1 MQRVIWATVLAFAI
15 AMVLGP
21 VVIPWLKKMKFG
33 QTIYELGLESHKVKQ
48 GTPTMGGII
57 FAVPMIIVPIL
68 FSTADQRWSFLPM
81 ALVST
86 LGFGLVGFVD
96 DYIKVSK
103 KRSLGLTPMQKIVPQ
118 VVISLVLA
126 IWAYCTPQIGS
137 ALIVPFTD
145 KTWDLGLFY
154 IPVMMFVLVGTVN
167 SANLLDG
174 VDGLLSGC
182 SLIDFA
188 TMALVCVALGAA
200 NPENAGNMTNMMV
213 FCGAA
218 AGAGV
223 SLALGGDFM
232 ICADNAKFILAFV
245 NLGLVPDTGATY
257 LLSKSIGTARTME
270 LAATGRP
277 MSAEEAKALG
287 LAYKVTTVEELDEV
301 TLAFARK
308 LAAGPLISYKN
319 IKKQLYDANYADYKK
334 WLSETEVPTQHEC
347 SASMDFQE
355 GCKAFMEKRKAT
367 FEGR

>member
-145 KTWDLGLFY
+145 KTWDLGIFY

-188 TMALVCVALGAA
+188 AMALVCVALGAA

-218 AGAGV
+218 AGGILGFLRFNTYPANVFMGDVGSFTIGGALVAVAMVTRTALLLPMIALAMLV
-223 SLALGGDFM
+223 SSLSDIIQVGYF
-232 ICADNAKFILAFV
+232 KYTKKK
-245 NLGLVPDTGATY
+245 TGAGKRVFRMAPLHHHFEKGGMPETRIVSMY
-257 LLSKSIGTARTME
+257 MSVTALLCLIALTM
-270 LAATGRP
+270 
-277 MSAEEAKALG
+277 
-287 LAYKVTTVEELDEV
+287 
-301 TLAFARK
+301 F
-308 LAAGPLISYKN
+308 
-319 IKKQLYDANYADYKK
+319 
-334 WLSETEVPTQHEC
+334 
-347 SASMDFQE
+347 F
-355 GCKAFMEKRKAT
+355 
-367 FEGR
+367 

>member
-145 KTWDLGLFY
+145 KTWDLGIFY

-218 AGAGV
+218 AGGILGFLRFNTYPANVFMGDVGSFTIGGALVAVAMVTRTALLLPIIALAMLV
-223 SLALGGDFM
+223 SSLSDIIQVGYF
-232 ICADNAKFILAFV
+232 KYTKKK
-245 NLGLVPDTGATY
+245 TGAGKRVFRMAPLHHHFEKGGMPETRIVSMY
-257 LLSKSIGTARTME
+257 MSVTALLCLIALTM
-270 LAATGRP
+270 
-277 MSAEEAKALG
+277 
-287 LAYKVTTVEELDEV
+287 
-301 TLAFARK
+301 F
-308 LAAGPLISYKN
+308 
-319 IKKQLYDANYADYKK
+319 
-334 WLSETEVPTQHEC
+334 
-347 SASMDFQE
+347 F
-355 GCKAFMEKRKAT
+355 
-367 FEGR
+367 

>member
-1 MQRVIWATVLAFAI
+1 MQRVIWATVLAFAV

-48 GTPTMGGII
+48 GTPTMGGVI
-57 FAVPMIIVPIL
+57 FAVPMLIVPIL
-68 FSTADQRWSFLPM
+68 FSMADQRWSFLPM

-126 IWAYCTPQIGS
+126 VWAYCTPQIGS

-145 KTWDLGLFY
+145 KTWDLGIFY

-188 TMALVCVALGAA
+188 AMALVCVALGSA

-218 AGAGV
+218 AGGILGFLRFNTYPANVFMGDVGSFTIGGALVAVAMVTRTALLLPIIALAMLV
-223 SLALGGDFM
+223 SSLSDIIQVGYF
-232 ICADNAKFILAFV
+232 KYTKKK
-245 NLGLVPDTGATY
+245 TGAGKRVFRMAPLHHHFEKGGMPETRIVAMY
-257 LLSKSIGTARTME
+257 MSITALLCLIALTM
-270 LAATGRP
+270 
-277 MSAEEAKALG
+277 
-287 LAYKVTTVEELDEV
+287 
-301 TLAFARK
+301 F
-308 LAAGPLISYKN
+308 
-319 IKKQLYDANYADYKK
+319 
-334 WLSETEVPTQHEC
+334 
-347 SASMDFQE
+347 F
-355 GCKAFMEKRKAT
+355 
-367 FEGR
+367 

>member
-1 MQRVIWATVLAFAI
+1 MQRVIWATVLAFAV

-48 GTPTMGGII
+48 GTPTMGGVI
-57 FAVPMIIVPIL
+57 FAVPMLIVPIL
-68 FSTADQRWSFLPM
+68 FSVADQRWSFLPM

-145 KTWDLGLFY
+145 KTWDLGIFY

-188 TMALVCVALGAA
+188 AMALVCVALGSA

-218 AGAGV
+218 AGGILGFLRFNTYPANVFMGDVGSFTIGGALVAVAMVTRTALLLPMIALAMLV
-223 SLALGGDFM
+223 SSLSDIIQVGYF
-232 ICADNAKFILAFV
+232 KYTKKK
-245 NLGLVPDTGATY
+245 TGAGKRVFRMAPLHHHFEKGGMPETRIVAMY
-257 LLSKSIGTARTME
+257 MSITALLCLIALTM
-270 LAATGRP
+270 
-277 MSAEEAKALG
+277 
-287 LAYKVTTVEELDEV
+287 
-301 TLAFARK
+301 F
-308 LAAGPLISYKN
+308 
-319 IKKQLYDANYADYKK
+319 
-334 WLSETEVPTQHEC
+334 
-347 SASMDFQE
+347 F
-355 GCKAFMEKRKAT
+355 
-367 FEGR
+367 

>member
-126 IWAYCTPQIGS
+126 IWAYCTPQIGR

-145 KTWDLGLFY
+145 KTWDLGIFY

-218 AGAGV
+218 AGGILGFLRFNTYPANVFMGDVGSFTIGGALVAVAMVTRTALLLPIIALAMLV
-223 SLALGGDFM
+223 SSLSDIIQVGYF
-232 ICADNAKFILAFV
+232 KYTKKK
-245 NLGLVPDTGATY
+245 TGAGKRVFRMAPLHHHFEKGGMPETRIVSMY
-257 LLSKSIGTARTME
+257 MSVTALLCLIALTM
-270 LAATGRP
+270 
-277 MSAEEAKALG
+277 
-287 LAYKVTTVEELDEV
+287 
-301 TLAFARK
+301 F
-308 LAAGPLISYKN
+308 
-319 IKKQLYDANYADYKK
+319 
-334 WLSETEVPTQHEC
+334 
-347 SASMDFQE
+347 F
-355 GCKAFMEKRKAT
+355 
-367 FEGR
+367 

>member
-48 GTPTMGGII
+48 GTPTMGGVI
-57 FAVPMIIVPIL
+57 FAVPMLIVPIL

-145 KTWDLGLFY
+145 KTWELGLFY

-218 AGAGV
+218 AGGILGFLRFNTYPANVFMGDVGSFTIGGALVAVAMVTRTALLLPMIALAMLV
-223 SLALGGDFM
+223 SSLSDIIQVGYF
-232 ICADNAKFILAFV
+232 KYTKKK
-245 NLGLVPDTGATY
+245 TGAGKRVFRMAPLHHHFEKGGMPETRIVSMY
-257 LLSKSIGTARTME
+257 MSVTALLCLIALTM
-270 LAATGRP
+270 
-277 MSAEEAKALG
+277 
-287 LAYKVTTVEELDEV
+287 
-301 TLAFARK
+301 F
-308 LAAGPLISYKN
+308 
-319 IKKQLYDANYADYKK
+319 
-334 WLSETEVPTQHEC
+334 
-347 SASMDFQE
+347 F
-355 GCKAFMEKRKAT
+355 
-367 FEGR
+367 

>member
-1 MQRVIWATVLAFAI
+1 MQRVIWATVLAFAV

-48 GTPTMGGII
+48 GTPTMGGVI
-57 FAVPMIIVPIL
+57 FAVPMLIVPIL
-68 FSTADQRWSFLPM
+68 FSVADQRWSFLPM

-188 TMALVCVALGAA
+188 AMALVCVALGSA

-218 AGAGV
+218 AGGILGFLRFNTYPANVFMGDVGSFTIGGALVAVAMVTRTALLLPIIALAMLV
-223 SLALGGDFM
+223 SSLSDIIQVGYF
-232 ICADNAKFILAFV
+232 KYTKKK
-245 NLGLVPDTGATY
+245 TGAGKRVFRMAPLHHHFEKGGMPETRIVAMY
-257 LLSKSIGTARTME
+257 MSITALLCLIALTM
-270 LAATGRP
+270 
-277 MSAEEAKALG
+277 
-287 LAYKVTTVEELDEV
+287 
-301 TLAFARK
+301 F
-308 LAAGPLISYKN
+308 
-319 IKKQLYDANYADYKK
+319 
-334 WLSETEVPTQHEC
+334 
-347 SASMDFQE
+347 F
-355 GCKAFMEKRKAT
+355 
-367 FEGR
+367 

>member
-188 TMALVCVALGAA
+188 TMALVCVALGSA

-218 AGAGV
+218 AGGILGFLRFNTYPANVFMGDVGSFTIGGALVAVAMVTRTALLLPMIALAMLV
-223 SLALGGDFM
+223 SSLSDIIQVGYF
-232 ICADNAKFILAFV
+232 KYTKKK
-245 NLGLVPDTGATY
+245 TGAGKRVFRMAPLHHHFEKGGMPETRIVSMY
-257 LLSKSIGTARTME
+257 MSVTALLCLIALTM
-270 LAATGRP
+270 
-277 MSAEEAKALG
+277 
-287 LAYKVTTVEELDEV
+287 
-301 TLAFARK
+301 F
-308 LAAGPLISYKN
+308 
-319 IKKQLYDANYADYKK
+319 
-334 WLSETEVPTQHEC
+334 
-347 SASMDFQE
+347 F
-355 GCKAFMEKRKAT
+355 
-367 FEGR
+367 

>member
-1 MQRVIWATVLAFAI
+1 MLAFAI

-21 VVIPWLKKMKFG
+21 LVIPWLKKMKFG

-118 VVISLVLA
+118 LVISLVRA

-145 KTWDLGLFY
+145 KTWDLGIFY

-218 AGAGV
+218 AGGILGFLRFNTYPANVFMGDVGSFTIGGALVAVAMVTRTALLLPMIALAMLV
-223 SLALGGDFM
+223 SSLSDIIQVGYF
-232 ICADNAKFILAFV
+232 KYTKKK
-245 NLGLVPDTGATY
+245 TGAGKRVFRMAPLHHHFEKGGMPETRIVSMY
-257 LLSKSIGTARTME
+257 MSVTALLCLIALTM
-270 LAATGRP
+270 
-277 MSAEEAKALG
+277 
-287 LAYKVTTVEELDEV
+287 
-301 TLAFARK
+301 F
-308 LAAGPLISYKN
+308 
-319 IKKQLYDANYADYKK
+319 
-334 WLSETEVPTQHEC
+334 
-347 SASMDFQE
+347 F
-355 GCKAFMEKRKAT
+355 
-367 FEGR
+367 

>member
-145 KTWDLGLFY
+145 TTWDLGLFY

-218 AGAGV
+218 AGGILGFLRFNTYPANVFMGDVGSFTIGGALVAVAMVTRTALLLPIIALAMLV
-223 SLALGGDFM
+223 SSLSDIIQVGYF
-232 ICADNAKFILAFV
+232 KYTKKK
-245 NLGLVPDTGATY
+245 TGAGKRVFRMAPLHHHFEKGGMPETRIVSMY
-257 LLSKSIGTARTME
+257 MSVTALLCLIALTM
-270 LAATGRP
+270 
-277 MSAEEAKALG
+277 
-287 LAYKVTTVEELDEV
+287 
-301 TLAFARK
+301 F
-308 LAAGPLISYKN
+308 
-319 IKKQLYDANYADYKK
+319 
-334 WLSETEVPTQHEC
+334 
-347 SASMDFQE
+347 F
-355 GCKAFMEKRKAT
+355 
-367 FEGR
+367 

>member
-218 AGAGV
+218 AGGILGFLRFNTYPANVFMGDVGSFTIGGALVAVAMVTRTALLLPIIALAMLV
-223 SLALGGDFM
+223 SSLSDIIQVGYF
-232 ICADNAKFILAFV
+232 KYTKKK
-245 NLGLVPDTGATY
+245 TGAGKRVFRMAPLHHHFEKGGMPETRIVSMY
-257 LLSKSIGTARTME
+257 MSVTALLCLIALTM
-270 LAATGRP
+270 
-277 MSAEEAKALG
+277 
-287 LAYKVTTVEELDEV
+287 
-301 TLAFARK
+301 F
-308 LAAGPLISYKN
+308 
-319 IKKQLYDANYADYKK
+319 
-334 WLSETEVPTQHEC
+334 
-347 SASMDFQE
+347 F
-355 GCKAFMEKRKAT
+355 
-367 FEGR
+367 

>member
-86 LGFGLVGFVD
+86 LGFGLVGFVY

-145 KTWDLGLFY
+145 KTWDLGIFY

-218 AGAGV
+218 AGGILGFLRFNTYPANVFMGDVGSFTIGGALVAVAMVTRTALLLPMIALAMLV
-223 SLALGGDFM
+223 SSLSDIIQVGYF
-232 ICADNAKFILAFV
+232 KYTKKK
-245 NLGLVPDTGATY
+245 TGAGKRVFRMAPLHHHFEKGGMPETRIVSMY
-257 LLSKSIGTARTME
+257 MSVTALLCLIALTM
-270 LAATGRP
+270 
-277 MSAEEAKALG
+277 
-287 LAYKVTTVEELDEV
+287 
-301 TLAFARK
+301 F
-308 LAAGPLISYKN
+308 
-319 IKKQLYDANYADYKK
+319 
-334 WLSETEVPTQHEC
+334 
-347 SASMDFQE
+347 F
-355 GCKAFMEKRKAT
+355 
-367 FEGR
+367 

>member
-145 KTWDLGLFY
+145 KTWDLGIFY

-182 SLIDFA
+182 SLIDFS

-218 AGAGV
+218 AGGILGFLRFNTYPANVFMGDVGSFTIGGALVAVAMVTRTALLLPMIALAMLV
-223 SLALGGDFM
+223 SSLSDIIQVGYF
-232 ICADNAKFILAFV
+232 KYTKKK
-245 NLGLVPDTGATY
+245 TGAGKRVFRMAPLHHHFEKGGMPETRIVSMY
-257 LLSKSIGTARTME
+257 MSVTALLCLIALTM
-270 LAATGRP
+270 
-277 MSAEEAKALG
+277 
-287 LAYKVTTVEELDEV
+287 
-301 TLAFARK
+301 F
-308 LAAGPLISYKN
+308 
-319 IKKQLYDANYADYKK
+319 
-334 WLSETEVPTQHEC
+334 
-347 SASMDFQE
+347 F
-355 GCKAFMEKRKAT
+355 
-367 FEGR
+367 

>member
-1 MQRVIWATVLAFAI
+1 MQRVIWATVLAFAV

-48 GTPTMGGII
+48 GTPTMGGVI
-57 FAVPMIIVPIL
+57 FAVPMLIVPIL
-68 FSTADQRWSFLPM
+68 FSVADQRWSFLPM

-145 KTWDLGLFY
+145 KTWDLGIFY

-188 TMALVCVALGAA
+188 AMALVCVALGSA

-218 AGAGV
+218 AGGILGFLRFNTYPANVFMGDVGSFTIGGALVAVAMVTRTALLLPIIALAMLV
-223 SLALGGDFM
+223 SSLSDIIQVGYF
-232 ICADNAKFILAFV
+232 KYTKKK
-245 NLGLVPDTGATY
+245 TGAGKRVFRMAPLHHHFEKGGMPETRIVAMY
-257 LLSKSIGTARTME
+257 MSITALLCLIALTM
-270 LAATGRP
+270 
-277 MSAEEAKALG
+277 
-287 LAYKVTTVEELDEV
+287 
-301 TLAFARK
+301 F
-308 LAAGPLISYKN
+308 
-319 IKKQLYDANYADYKK
+319 
-334 WLSETEVPTQHEC
+334 
-347 SASMDFQE
+347 F
-355 GCKAFMEKRKAT
+355 
-367 FEGR
+367 

>member
-21 VVIPWLKKMKFG
+21 LVIPWLKKMKFG

-145 KTWDLGLFY
+145 KTWDLGIFY

-218 AGAGV
+218 AGGILGFLRFNTYPANVFMGDVGSFTIGGALVAVAMVTRTALLLPMIALAMLV
-223 SLALGGDFM
+223 SSLSDIIQVGYF
-232 ICADNAKFILAFV
+232 KYTKKK
-245 NLGLVPDTGATY
+245 TGAGKRVFRMAPLHHHFEKGGMPETRIVSMY
-257 LLSKSIGTARTME
+257 MSVTALLCLIALTM
-270 LAATGRP
+270 
-277 MSAEEAKALG
+277 
-287 LAYKVTTVEELDEV
+287 
-301 TLAFARK
+301 F
-308 LAAGPLISYKN
+308 
-319 IKKQLYDANYADYKK
+319 
-334 WLSETEVPTQHEC
+334 
-347 SASMDFQE
+347 F
-355 GCKAFMEKRKAT
+355 
-367 FEGR
+367 

>member
-1 MQRVIWATVLAFAI
+1 MQKVIWATILSFAVAI
-15 AMVLGP
+15 VLGP

-57 FAVPMIIVPIL
+57 FAVPMVIVPLL

-118 VVISLVLA
+118 LVISLALSV
-126 IWAYCTPQIGS
+126 WAYCTPQIGS
-137 ALIVPFTD
+137 TLLLPFTD
-145 KTWDLGLFY
+145 KVWDLGIFY

-188 TMALVCVALGAA
+188 TMALICVALGAA
-200 NPENAGNMTNMMV
+200 NPDNAGNMTNMMV

-218 AGAGV
+218 AGGILGFLRFNTYPANVFMGDVGSFTIGGALVAVAMVTRTALLLPFIALAMLVSSLSDIIQVGYFKYTKKKTGV
-223 SLALGGDFM
+223 GKRVFRMAPLHHHFEKGGMPETRIVSMYMTVTALL
-232 ICADNAKFILAFV
+232 CL
-245 NLGLVPDTGATY
+245 LV
-257 LLSKSIGTARTME
+257 LTM
-270 LAATGRP
+270 
-277 MSAEEAKALG
+277 
-287 LAYKVTTVEELDEV
+287 
-301 TLAFARK
+301 F
-308 LAAGPLISYKN
+308 
-319 IKKQLYDANYADYKK
+319 
-334 WLSETEVPTQHEC
+334 
-347 SASMDFQE
+347 F
-355 GCKAFMEKRKAT
+355 
-367 FEGR
+367 

>member
-48 GTPTMGGII
+48 GTPTMGGVI

-145 KTWDLGLFY
+145 KTWDLGIFY

-218 AGAGV
+218 AGGILGFLRFNTYPANVFMGDVGSFTIGGALVAVAMVTRTALLLPIIALAMLV
-223 SLALGGDFM
+223 SSLSDIIQVGYF
-232 ICADNAKFILAFV
+232 KYTKKK
-245 NLGLVPDTGATY
+245 TGAGKRVFRMAPLHHHFEKGGMPETRIVSMY
-257 LLSKSIGTARTME
+257 MSVTALLCLIALTM
-270 LAATGRP
+270 
-277 MSAEEAKALG
+277 
-287 LAYKVTTVEELDEV
+287 
-301 TLAFARK
+301 F
-308 LAAGPLISYKN
+308 
-319 IKKQLYDANYADYKK
+319 
-334 WLSETEVPTQHEC
+334 
-347 SASMDFQE
+347 F
-355 GCKAFMEKRKAT
+355 
-367 FEGR
+367 

>member
-48 GTPTMGGII
+48 GTPTMGGVI

-145 KTWDLGLFY
+145 KTWDLGIFY

-188 TMALVCVALGAA
+188 AMTLVCVALGAA

-218 AGAGV
+218 AGGILGFLRFNTYPANVFMGDVGSFTIGGALVAVAMVTRTALLLPMIALAMLV
-223 SLALGGDFM
+223 SSLSDIIQVGYF
-232 ICADNAKFILAFV
+232 KYTKKK
-245 NLGLVPDTGATY
+245 TGAGKRVFRMAPLHHHFEKGGMPETRIVSMY
-257 LLSKSIGTARTME
+257 MSVTVLLCLIALTM
-270 LAATGRP
+270 
-277 MSAEEAKALG
+277 
-287 LAYKVTTVEELDEV
+287 
-301 TLAFARK
+301 F
-308 LAAGPLISYKN
+308 
-319 IKKQLYDANYADYKK
+319 
-334 WLSETEVPTQHEC
+334 
-347 SASMDFQE
+347 F
-355 GCKAFMEKRKAT
+355 
-367 FEGR
+367 

>member
-218 AGAGV
+218 AGGILGFLRFNTYPANVFMGDVGSFTIGGALVTVAMVTRTALLLPMIALAMLV
-223 SLALGGDFM
+223 SSLSDIIQVGYF
-232 ICADNAKFILAFV
+232 KYTKKK
-245 NLGLVPDTGATY
+245 TGAGKRVFRMAPLHHHFEKGGMPETRIVSMY
-257 LLSKSIGTARTME
+257 MSVTALLCLIALTM
-270 LAATGRP
+270 
-277 MSAEEAKALG
+277 
-287 LAYKVTTVEELDEV
+287 
-301 TLAFARK
+301 F
-308 LAAGPLISYKN
+308 
-319 IKKQLYDANYADYKK
+319 
-334 WLSETEVPTQHEC
+334 
-347 SASMDFQE
+347 F
-355 GCKAFMEKRKAT
+355 
-367 FEGR
+367 

>member
-48 GTPTMGGII
+48 GTPTMGGVI

-145 KTWDLGLFY
+145 KTWDLGIFY

-188 TMALVCVALGAA
+188 TMALVCVALGSA

-218 AGAGV
+218 AGGILGFLRFNTYPANVFMGDVGSFTIGGALVAVAMVTRTALLLPMIALAMLV
-223 SLALGGDFM
+223 SSLSDIIQVGYF
-232 ICADNAKFILAFV
+232 KYTKKK
-245 NLGLVPDTGATY
+245 TGAGKRVFRMAPLHHHFEKGGMPETRIVSMY
-257 LLSKSIGTARTME
+257 MSVTALLCLIALTM
-270 LAATGRP
+270 
-277 MSAEEAKALG
+277 
-287 LAYKVTTVEELDEV
+287 
-301 TLAFARK
+301 F
-308 LAAGPLISYKN
+308 
-319 IKKQLYDANYADYKK
+319 
-334 WLSETEVPTQHEC
+334 
-347 SASMDFQE
+347 F
-355 GCKAFMEKRKAT
+355 
-367 FEGR
+367 